1 MRDTFNIE
9 NMRDV
14 LITAIIDLAREHK
27 EVVFLDADLSSCIN
41 SVPFEKEFPDRFF
54 NCGIAE
60 ANMVGVAAGLSSM
73 GFVPYAHSFGCFSS
87 RRAYDQFFLS
97 VNYAGQRVHLIGT
110 DAGVTAQINGGTHM
124 PFEDVGLMRL
134 IPELIIIDPSDTQSC
149 YELTLQ
155 AFESGHSSYTRIRR
169 KGATHRYPVGTPIR
183 LGKGIV
189 LSEGR
194 DIAIVATDEVI
205 VNESVK
211 AVELL
216 KRKGINAALVD
227 MHTIKPLDT
236 ELLEKL
242 SRETGHLL
250 VCENARYAGGLGE
263 AVAAH
268 LAKTYPAKMDFVCV
282 GERFGE
288 VGKLDY
294 LMSSYHFNAEDIA
307 ARAEALAKR

>member
-1 MRDTFNIE
+1 MRDTSVIA
-9 NMRDV
+9 NMRDALMAAV
-14 LITAIIDLAREHK
+14 LDLAEEK
-27 EVVFLDADLSSCIN
+27 PEVVMLESDLSSCLN
-41 SVPFEKEFPDRFF
+41 SVAFQKKFPDRFF

-60 ANMVGVAAGLSSM
+60 ANMVGVASGLSSM
-73 GFVPYAHSFGCFSS
+73 GFVPFAHSFGCFAS

-134 IPELIIIDPSDTQSC
+134 IPDLIVLDPSDAQSC
-149 YELTLQ
+149 YELVRQ
-155 AFESGHSSYTRIRR
+155 AYESGHSSYIRIRR
-169 KGATHRYPVGTPIR
+169 KGVTHRYPVGTKIE

-189 LSEGR
+189 LNEGK
-194 DIAIVATDEVI
+194 DLAIVATDEVI
-205 VNESVK
+205 VNEAVK
-211 AVELL
+211 AVEML
-216 KRKGINAALVD
+216 KQKGISATLVD

-236 ELLEKL
+236 ELLEKV
-242 SRETGHLL
+242 SKETGRVL

-268 LAKTYPAKMDFVCV
+268 LAKTYPAKMDFVCI

-294 LMSSYHFNAEDIA
+294 LMKAFNLTADDIA
-307 ARAEALAKR
+307 AKAEALVKR

>member
-1 MRDTFNIE
+1 MRDISDIKD
-9 NMRDV
+9 MRDA
-14 LITAIIDLAREHK
+14 LMAAIIDLAKDHP
-27 EVVFLDADLSSCIN
+27 EVVFLDSDLSSCIN
-41 SVPFEKEFPDRFF
+41 SGPFAKQFPDRFF

-60 ANMVGVAAGLSSM
+60 ANMVGVAGGLSSM

-124 PFEDVGLMRL
+124 PLEDVGLMRL
-134 IPELIIIDPSDTQSC
+134 IPDLIVLDPSDNQSI
-149 YELTLQ
+149 YDLTIQ
-155 AFESGHSSYTRIRR
+155 AFESGHSSYTRLRR
-169 KGATHRYPVGTPIR
+169 KGGSNRYAPGQVK
-183 LGKGIV
+183 LGKGNV
-189 LSEGR
+189 LAEGQ
-194 DIAIVATDEVI
+194 DLAIVACDQVI
-205 VNESVK
+205 VDEAVK
-211 AVELL
+211 AVDLL
-216 KRKGINAALVD
+216 KQKGIKATLVD

-236 ELLEKL
+236 ELLDKI
-242 SRETGHLL
+242 SRETGHVL

-268 LAKTYPAKMDFVCV
+268 LATTYPAKMDFVCI

-294 LMSSYHFNAEDIA
+294 LMKTFGLLAENIVA
-307 ARAEALAKR
+307 KAEALVKR

>member
-1 MRDTFNIE
+1 MRDTSDIKD
-9 NMRDV
+9 MRDA
-14 LITAIIDLAREHK
+14 LMAAIIDLAKAHP
-27 EVVFLDADLSSCIN
+27 EVVFLDSDLSSCIN
-41 SVPFEKEFPDRFF
+41 SVPFAKEFPTRFF

-124 PFEDVGLMRL
+124 PLEDVGLMRL
-134 IPELIIIDPSDTQSC
+134 IPDLIVLDPSDTQSL
-149 YELTLQ
+149 YDLTIQ
-155 AFESGHSSYTRIRR
+155 AFESGHSSYTRLRR
-169 KGATHRYPVGTPIR
+169 KGGTHRYAPGQVK
-183 LGKGIV
+183 LGKGNV
-189 LSEGR
+189 LADGK
-194 DIAIVATDEVI
+194 DLAIVATDEVI
-205 VNESVK
+205 VNEAVK
-211 AVELL
+211 AVDLL
-216 KRKGINAALVD
+216 KQKGISATLVD
-227 MHTIKPLDT
+227 IHTIKPLDT
-236 ELLEKL
+236 ELLDKV
-242 SRETGHLL
+242 SKETGRVL

-268 LAKTYPAKMDFVCV
+268 LATTYPAKMDFVCI

-294 LMSSYHFNAEDIA
+294 LMKTFHLTAEDIA
-307 ARAEALAKR
+307 AKAEALARR

>member
-1 MRDTFNIE
+1 MRDTSDIG
-9 NMRDV
+9 NMRDA
-14 LITAIIDLAREHK
+14 LMAAIIDLAREHK

-41 SVPFEKEFPDRFF
+41 SVPFQKEFPDRFF

-87 RRAYDQFFLS
+87 RRTYDQFYLS

-124 PFEDVGLMRL
+124 PLEDVGLMRL
-134 IPELIIIDPSDTQSC
+134 IPDLIVLDPTDAQSC
-149 YELTLQ
+149 YDLTVQ
-155 AFESGHSSYTRIRR
+155 AYESGHSSYTRLRR
-169 KGATHRYPVGTPIR
+169 KGVTHRYAPGQVK
-183 LGKGIV
+183 LGKGNI
-189 LSEGR
+189 LAEGK
-194 DIAIVATDEVI
+194 DLAIIASDEVI
-205 VNESVK
+205 VNEAEK
-211 AVELL
+211 AVALL
-216 KRKGINAALVD
+216 KEKGICATLVD

-236 ELLEKL
+236 DLLEKL
-242 SRETGHLL
+242 SAKTGRIL

-268 LAKTYPAKMDFVCV
+268 LAKTCPAKMDFVCV
-282 GERFGE
+282 GEKFGE

-294 LMSSYHFNAEDIA
+294 LLKAFNLTAEDIA
-307 ARAEALAKR
+307 AKAEALAKR

>member
-1 MRDTFNIE
+1 MRDTSDIG
-9 NMRDV
+9 NMRDA
-14 LITAIIDLAREHK
+14 LMAAIIDLAREHK

-41 SVPFEKEFPDRFF
+41 SVPFQKEFPDRFF

-87 RRAYDQFFLS
+87 RRTYDQFYLS

-124 PFEDVGLMRL
+124 PLEDVGLMRL
-134 IPELIIIDPSDTQSC
+134 IPDLIVLDPSDAQSC
-149 YELTLQ
+149 YDLTVQ
-155 AFESGHSSYTRIRR
+155 AYESGCSSYTRIRR
-169 KGATHRYPVGTPIR
+169 KGVTHRYAPGQVK
-183 LGKGIV
+183 LGKGNI
-189 LSEGR
+189 LSEGK
-194 DIAIVATDEVI
+194 DLAIIASDEVI
-205 VNESVK
+205 VNEAEK
-211 AVELL
+211 AVALL
-216 KRKGINAALVD
+216 KEKGISATLVD

-236 ELLEKL
+236 ELIEKL
-242 SRETGHLL
+242 AAQTGRIL

-268 LAKTYPAKMDFVCV
+268 LAKTCPAKMDFVCV
-282 GERFGE
+282 GEKFGE

-294 LMSSYHFNAEDIA
+294 LLKAFNLTAEDIA
-307 ARAEALAKR
+307 AKAEALAKR

>member
-1 MRDTFNIE
+1 MRDTSDIG
-9 NMRDV
+9 NMRDA
-14 LITAIIDLAREHK
+14 LMAAIIDLAREHK

-41 SVPFEKEFPDRFF
+41 SVPFQKEFPDRFF

-87 RRAYDQFFLS
+87 RRTYDQFYLS

-124 PFEDVGLMRL
+124 PLEDVGLMRL
-134 IPELIIIDPSDTQSC
+134 IPDLIVLDPSDAQSC
-149 YELTLQ
+149 YDLTVQ
-155 AFESGHSSYTRIRR
+155 AYESGHSSYTRLRR
-169 KGATHRYPVGTPIR
+169 KGVTHRYAPGQVK
-183 LGKGIV
+183 LGKGNI
-189 LSEGR
+189 LAEGK
-194 DIAIVATDEVI
+194 DLAIIASDEVI
-205 VNESVK
+205 VNEAEK
-211 AVELL
+211 AVALL
-216 KRKGINAALVD
+216 KTKGISATLVD

-236 ELLEKL
+236 ELIEKL
-242 SRETGHLL
+242 SAQTGRIL

-268 LAKTYPAKMDFVCV
+268 LAKTCPAKMDFVCV
-282 GERFGE
+282 GEKFGE

-294 LMSSYHFNAEDIA
+294 LLKAFNLTAEDIA
-307 ARAEALAKR
+307 AKAEALAKR